1 MVSDIKILIV
11 DDGTLSGLPLLKGLK
26 KHGFDYIELA
36 INSNCMHDYLNHGHV
51 GLIIS
56 NWSRIEM
63 PGKEFISFL
72 KKQPKHKDIPLVM
85 ITHPTVAMNFQDG
98 LWDENVRFVS
108 NPLDFKVLAET
119 IQEVLGKTEALK

>member
-1 MVSDIKILIV
+1 MVSDIKILVV

-36 INSNCMHDYLNHGHV
+36 INSHCMFDYLNHSQF

-63 PGKEFISFL
+63 PGREFINFL

-108 NPLDFKVLAET
+108 NPLDFKVLTET
-119 IQEVLGKTEALK
+119 IQEVLGTTGALK